1 MRWLFYSVSPLA
13 LCSLLALCATPVT
26 AEVALALGGGVM
38 RSGGY
43 LQTPTGG
50 LPGTSS
56 LKRPTFAETAMR
68 RGDTRWLAAAVDI
81 RRFRLHA
88 RYSVI
93 GGEGT
98 SRLTSALTSQ
108 GQPFRAEERIR
119 SAASFDRLSLA
130 VTRVFALRRGVT
142 AELGGELAWTAFDL
156 DIRGDASLVDRS
168 YHVHTVGLFA
178 AIAKRMGPRWSLG
191 STLGLAPPLEGAG
204 SNYRVAPRLDLHIGE
219 RWHLALGIHVERFR
233 YDDAHKQALP
243 NRLLVRRRVLPTV
256 SIGTR
261 F

>member
-1 MRWLFYSVSPLA
+1 MRRLFYCV
-13 LCSLLALCATPVT
+13 SLLAVWAVP
-26 AEVALALGGGVM
+26 AAADVALEFGTGVL
-38 RSGGY
+38 RNGGY

-56 LKRPTFAETAMR
+56 LKRPTFAETAMQ
-68 RGDTRWLAAAVDI
+68 RGDTRWFATAVDI
-81 RRFRLHA
+81 RRFRIHA

-130 VTRVFALRRGVT
+130 VTRVLALRDGLE
-142 AELGGELAWTAFDL
+142 AELGGEIAWTAFDF

-168 YHVHTVGLFA
+168 YHVHTLGLFG
-178 AIAKRMGPRWSLG
+178 AIARRMGPRWGLG
-191 STLGLAPPLEGAG
+191 STLGLAPGLEGAG
-204 SNYRVAPRLDLHIGE
+204 SNYRLAPRLDLHFGE
-219 RWHLALGIHVERFR
+219 RWRLALGVRVERFR

-256 SIGTR
+256 SIGAR